1 MPCLEVQQ
9 TQDEIFNS
17 LNFQKMKKL
26 EMSQM
31 ENIEGG
37 SWESLLCRAAF
48 GIAGALIAGPA
59 GAMILGTIG
68 NIICYPATA
77 S

>member
-1 MPCLEVQQ
+1 
-9 TQDEIFNS
+9 
-17 LNFQKMKKL
+17 MKKL

-68 NIICYPATA
+68 NIVCYPASA